1 MDDLSPIDDRD
12 GLEGNRVC
20 NLSVCPW
27 ARPGMGDGVVVTDT
41 HRQVCLQ
48 LSLNLLPVVFVV
60 VHLVIAHHIE
70 VQ

>member
-12 GLEGNRVC
+12 G
-20 NLSVCPW
+20 
-27 ARPGMGDGVVVTDT
+27 
-41 HRQVCLQ
+41 RQVCLQ